1 MGHNETTPIS
11 RGIVAV
17 WANDLEHARVE
28 LATPIRSRSE
38 TLLQAVNARSYLAET
53 HYRAG
58 RLSEA
63 ADLAETTVTLTDDAQ
78 TVWLAPLPLGV
89 AAFALAAAGELERAR
104 RHAGAAAELAAMTG
118 QVPAWIWAEHA
129 AMRIADAAHDFAEVV
144 RVGDQ
149 MLAKGWDA
157 LPEGVHHWRA
167 SYVAGLVAVGR
178 HADAQEVAE
187 ALARAA
193 SEFGDPAIAADAA
206 RARCHLL
213 TAPGRT
219 ATSDAD
225 AIAVAD
231 DGLALAERAPRPL
244 DRARLELAAGALLRR
259 GGRRTAASEALS
271 AAHARFEAIGAR
283 PWLPTCERELTACGL
298 RPARR
303 SDPRAADRLTPQ
315 EGVIAR
321 LVASGHSNRDVAAEL
336 FISVKT
342 VEHHLSR
349 IYTKL
354 GVRGRSHLAAVF
366 HESDPAAGA

>member
-63 ADLAETTVTLTDDAQ
+63 ADLAETTVILTDDAQ

-104 RHAGAAAELAAMTG
+104 GHAAAAADLAAMTG

-144 RVGDQ
+144 RLGDR

-178 HADAQEVAE
+178 HADAREVAE
-187 ALARAA
+187 ALARVA
-193 SEFGDPAIAADAA
+193 SEFGDPAIAADSGTCTVPPADRGRPQCHGRRRRDRRRRRRP
-206 RARCHLL
+206 RAR
-213 TAPGRT
+213 RT
-219 ATSDAD
+219 GAEAT
-225 AIAVAD
+225 
-231 DGLALAERAPRPL
+231 RPRP
-244 DRARLELAAGALLRR
+244 ART
-259 GGRRTAASEALS
+259 GGRRTPS
-271 AAHARFEAIGAR
+271 AGRAPHGRVRSAERR
-283 PWLPTCERELTACGL
+283 PCQVRGDRCPT
-298 RPARR
+298 
-303 SDPRAADRLTPQ
+303 
-315 EGVIAR
+315 
-321 LVASGHSNRDVAAEL
+321 LVAHVRARVD
-336 FISVKT
+336 
-342 VEHHLSR
+342 
-349 IYTKL
+349 
-354 GVRGRSHLAAVF
+354 GVWTQTG
-366 HESDPAAGA
+366 PAQ